1 MEAIAPT
8 GANLFQSPK
17 WRVRLLG
24 LLLAVNVGLFWFG
37 LTENAVTVGVTVKQ
51 QFLGRTFRFSDERAT
66 YSILDAIWKLRSDG
80 NSGLFVVVLLFSV
93 VFPTVKLAGNV
104 WIWLRASVSH
114 PGARTRSDLKAWARR
129 LGSLGK
135 WSMLEVFMAGLLC
148 ALLKAGDMVR
158 LVIEPGL
165 YWFVAAVLVSIVNAI
180 LTKQLVADAVSEG
193 DPASG

>member
-1 MEAIAPT
+1 MEALAPT
-8 GANLFQSPK
+8 RTSPLKSPK

-24 LLLAVNVGLFWFG
+24 MLLAVNVGLFWFG

-51 QFLGRTFRFSDERAT
+51 AFLGRTFRFSDERAT

-80 NSGLFVVVLLFSV
+80 NTALFVVVLLFSV
-93 VFPTVKLAGNV
+93 VFPTVKLGGNI
-104 WIWLRASVSH
+104 WIWLRASLSH
-114 PGARTRSDLKAWARR
+114 PGEGTRPQLRAWARR

-180 LTKQLVADAVSEG
+180 LTKQLVAYALFEG
-193 DPASG
+193 APTHG